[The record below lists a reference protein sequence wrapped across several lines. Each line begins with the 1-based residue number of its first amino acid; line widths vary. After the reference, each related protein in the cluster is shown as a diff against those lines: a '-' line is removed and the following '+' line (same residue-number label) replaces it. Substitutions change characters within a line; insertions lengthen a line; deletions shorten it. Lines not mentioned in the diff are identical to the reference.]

1 MDISIIIVNY
11 KSKEKLKNCLLSID
25 KAKIANINFEVIVVE
40 NNSGDIIDELVD
52 NYTFAKLIKSDNN
65 LGMGGGNN
73 LGISYSK
80 GHYILITN
88 PDIVF
93 EKDCILNLYNYLKNN
108 NTVALVGPKLLNP
121 DRTLQY
127 SGARF
132 PKIYLPL
139 LRRTAIGNFFP
150 NYLDKYFLK
159 HENYDKVKTVDW
171 LLGACF
177 IVRRDEMFLET
188 NKLFDERYFMYFE
201 DVDLCRRIKEK
212 SKLTAYLPTAIAIH
226 DHLRSSARLSW
237 YLAIFKD
244 KLARQHILSWWR
256 YFSKWKFH

>member
-11 KSKEKLKNCLLSID
+11 KSKEKLKNCLLSIK
-25 KAKIANINFEVIVVE
+25 KADMRNINFEVIVVE
-40 NNSGDIIDELVD
+40 NNSGDSIEE
-52 NYTFAKLIKSDNN
+52 NYSWMKLIKSDKN

-73 LGISYSK
+73 LGIKHAK
-80 GHYILITN
+80 GKYILISN

-93 EKDCILNLYNYLKNN
+93 EKDSIFKLYNYLKDNN
-108 NTVALVGPKLLNP
+108 DVALVGPKLLNP
-121 DRTLQY
+121 DKSLQY
-127 SGARF
+127 SCARF

-159 HENYDKVKTVDW
+159 NESYDKIKEVDW

-177 IVRRDEMFLET
+177 LVRKDEMFLEE

-201 DVDLCRRIKEK
+201 DVDLCRRIKEEK
-212 SKLTAYLPTAIAIH
+212 RKVIYLPQAIAIH
-226 DHLRSSARLSW
+226 DHLRSSARMAW
-237 YLAIFKD
+237 YLAIFRD
-244 KLARQHILSWWR
+244 KLARQHIRSWWR
-256 YFSKWKFH
+256 YFLKWKFK